1 MTAKL
6 VTNPDKKPV
15 NAKILGSKTIESKV
29 ILFCSFDKEFDFV
42 YVGYILS
49 IILFLLCLLHSP
61 HAPAPPPP

>member
-29 ILFCSFDKEFDFV
+29 KICEGGWKEGGV
-42 YVGYILS
+42 SNSGGAAS
-49 IILFLLCLLHSP
+49 STHTTSTP
-61 HAPAPPPP
+61 R